1 MTIKDL
7 LALTD
12 NVIDHLNHN
21 NLMGV
26 PDFVFERLFDI
37 VMIQDVKKAVQT
49 TWNCVNDFLSTLKSK
64 ETHQSARTRVPF
76 SKGIIFLQRFYLL
89 FLIGGFT
96 LPVRTEVS
104 FPCSR
109 SSSPC
114 SRSMAQN
121 ESINVPYRMGL
132 FDIKDAQSRNREL
145 SSMAENFTDHIQRSW
160 RDSSVRQSIC
170 GKRKIL
176 RSSQSTQI

>member
-1 MTIKDL
+1 
-7 LALTD
+7 
-12 NVIDHLNHN
+12 
-21 NLMGV
+21 
-26 PDFVFERLFDI
+26 
-37 VMIQDVKKAVQT
+37 
-49 TWNCVNDFLSTLKSK
+49 
-64 ETHQSARTRVPF
+64 
-76 SKGIIFLQRFYLL
+76 
-89 FLIGGFT
+89 